1 MSWFIQL
8 QRSAM
13 PKARKKRGTR
23 GRLIKG
29 IAKLPASL
37 FENSFFTP
45 VLQTLLSKSPGIYAL
60 YKGEDLYYVGL
71 SNNLKSRIKQHLK
84 DKHSRRWDTFK
95 IFKIRRVNYL
105 KDMETV
111 ILQIAR
117 PEGNRQTGKLPAKQR
132 HALTKRLKAAL
143 NKMETEAVLIRK
155 ALK

>member
-1 MSWFIQL
+1 MS
-8 QRSAM
+8 ST
-13 PKARKKRGTR
+13 RKKRGTR

-37 FENSFFTP
+37 FENSFFAP
-45 VLQTLLSKSPGIYAL
+45 VLQTLLSRSPGIYAL

-84 DKHSRRWDTFK
+84 DKHSRKWDTFK
-95 IFKIRRVNYL
+95 IFKVRRVNYL
-105 KDMETV
+105 KDMETL

-117 PEGNRQTGKLPAKQR
+117 PQGNRQTGKLPGKQR

-143 NKMETEAVLIRK
+143 DKMETEALLIRK